1 MTYIV
6 ICVETY
12 QQLQSKIILQL
23 VEWVQQYWLLCTEG
37 KKIVDIQGK
46 QMGRNWLAG
55 SVGFKAS
62 AFEQFAAHVTFS
74 SPSFATS
81 WSQSNHSEWQVSYC
95 W

>member
-1 MTYIV
+1 MIHTG

-12 QQLQSKIILQL
+12 QQLESKIILQL
-23 VEWVQQYWLLCTEG
+23 VEWVQQYWLQCTEG
-37 KKIVDIQGK
+37 KKILDIQGK

-55 SVGFKAS
+55 SIRFKAS

-81 WSQSNHSEWQVSYC
+81 QSQNNDSEWQVSYC